1 MKESQIEPNAVAAS
15 AATDA
20 SRPLTG
26 ITVVDLSRVL
36 AGPYCTMLL
45 ADLGARV
52 VKVEHP
58 DGGDDAR
65 HLGPF
70 IEGRSAYFMSANRDK
85 ESIAL
90 DLKLAPDK
98 AVFEAMLARADV
110 LVENFRPGV
119 MAKLGYDWESLHARY
134 PRLVFASISGF
145 GQTGPYRA
153 LPAYDMVVQA
163 MGGIMSITGHPGS
176 PPTRVGTSIGDLS
189 AGMFAVIGIQ
199 AALLK
204 RHATGAGERVDIGML
219 DCQVALLENA
229 IARYEVSGEVPGP
242 IGARHPAITPFDL
255 FRAAD
260 GYIVIAAGRDVLFK
274 RLCDALGMGEL
285 VSDTRFVDALARS
298 ENHAELKQ
306 LIEARLAG
314 DTCVHWRTVF
324 TAAGVPTGPYNT
336 LKEVVVDPQ
345 VAARDML
352 MQVALP
358 SGKTMR
364 VAGNP
369 VKFGAAQPVGAMVHR
384 VPELD
389 ADRAALLKEFGA

>member
-1 MKESQIEPNAVAAS
+1 
-15 AATDA
+15 
-20 SRPLTG
+20 
-26 ITVVDLSRVL
+26 VVDLSRVL

-52 VKVEHP
+52 IKVEHP

-65 HLGPF
+65 QLGPF
-70 IEGRSAYFMSANRDK
+70 VEGRSAYFMSANRDK

-90 DLKLAPDK
+90 DLKQSEDR
-98 AVFEAMLARADV
+98 AVFDAMLARADV

-119 MAKLGYDWESLHARY
+119 IARLGYDWDALHTRH

-145 GQTGPYRA
+145 GQTGPYRS

-163 MGGIMSITGHPGS
+163 MGGIMSITGHPGA

-199 AALLK
+199 AALLR
-204 RHATGAGERVDIGML
+204 RHASGLGERVDIGML

-255 FRAAD
+255 FRASD
-260 GYIVIAAGRDVLFK
+260 GYIVIAAGRDLLFK
-274 RLCDALGMGEL
+274 RMCDALEL
-285 VSDTRFVDALARS
+285 SDLPTDPRFADAMARS
-298 ENHAELKQ
+298 EHHAALKE
-306 LIEARLAG
+306 LIEHRLAAG
-314 DTCVHWRTVF
+314 SCVFWRNVLTD
-324 TAAGVPTGPYNT
+324 AGVPTGPYNT

-345 VAARDML
+345 VLARGML
-352 MQVALP
+352 MKVGLP
-358 SGKTMR
+358 SGQTMR

-369 VKFGAAQPVGAMVHR
+369 IKFGDAEREAATANEVHR

-389 ADRAALLKEFGA
+389 ADRAALLREFGEHGRVS